1 MSVLIKPIITE
12 KMTADSE
19 LNNRYGFVV
28 DPKANKLQIKD
39 AIEATYGVSVK
50 NVRTM
55 NYGPSRK
62 SRYTKTGVQHGKT
75 NAYKKAIALNPKL
88 SRAYFNLGVILLIE
102 KDKAGALEQYNTL
115 LSLDKDLAES
125 LKKTIDNS

>member
-19 LNNRYGFVV
+19 LHNRYGFIVN
-28 DPKANKLQIKD
+28 PKANKLQIKE
-39 AIEATYGVSVK
+39 AVEATYGVSVEK
-50 NVRTM
+50 VRTM

-75 NAYKKAIALNPKL
+75 NAVKKAIVDVVEGDIIDFY
-88 SRAYFNLGVILLIE
+88 SNL
-102 KDKAGALEQYNTL
+102 
-115 LSLDKDLAES
+115 
-125 LKKTIDNS
+125 